1 MSRQSV
7 GERLATRLY
16 AAESAIDQALIETA
30 TLAAALPT
38 ARAEAWVSAV
48 AGQRAFDEAAA
59 AITALARARA
69 HVVRTHATLAALAR
83 RLGLETLAIGPLDK
97 PGDRPPAGGGGGDG
111 NGVAPDMVNKTL
123 PKNLKSC

>member
-7 GERLATRLY
+7 GERLAARLY

-30 TLAAALPT
+30 TLAAALPS

-59 AITALARARA
+59 AMTALARARA

>member
-7 GERLATRLY
+7 GERLAARLY

-30 TLAAALPT
+30 TLAAALPS

-59 AITALARARA
+59 AMTALARARA

-111 NGVAPDMVNKTL
+111 NGVTPDMVNKTL